1 MLSRSMS
8 VCLGAQLCLTPR
20 DHLDCSLPGSSVHG
34 IFQARTVEWVAIFLL
49 QGNFPTQGLNLRLLY
64 LLHCRQIL
72 YPVNHQGSLLSRR
85 GDSIFLSENLGV
97 MADPGA
103 KGFSRDNVS
112 LWAKCP
118 SFSIVILKG
127 NLLTAPQ
134 HQQSSPT
141 SPPSESQAI
150 LPLLECMTNQRLIEG
165 NTQSCCGVKGLVHH
179 ISPQLLLQA
188 GDQ

>member
-8 VCLGAQLCLTPR
+8 VWLVAQLCLIPH

-34 IFQARTVEWVAIFLL
+34 IFQARTVEWVSIFLL
-49 QGNFPTQGLNLRLLY
+49 QGNFPTQGSNLRLLC

-72 YPVNHQGSLLSRR
+72 YPVSHQGSPSPRR

-103 KGFSRDNVS
+103 KGFSRDNLP
-112 LWAKCP
+112 LWDKCS
-118 SFSIVILKG
+118 SFSLVIPKG

-134 HQQSSPT
+134 H
-141 SPPSESQAI
+141 
-150 LPLLECMTNQRLIEG
+150 
-165 NTQSCCGVKGLVHH
+165 
-179 ISPQLLLQA
+179 
-188 GDQ
+188 

>member
-1 MLSRSMS
+1 MHVYLFVCACS
-8 VCLGAQLCLTPR
+8 VAQTCLIFGDPV
-20 DHLDCSLPGSSVHG
+20 DCSLPGSSVHG
-34 IFQARTVEWVAIFLL
+34 IFQVRTVEWVAIFLL
-49 QGNFPTQGLNLRLLY
+49 QGNFPTQGLNLRLLC
-64 LLHCRQIL
+64 LLHCRRIL

-112 LWAKCP
+112 LWAKCS

-134 HQQSSPT
+134 H
-141 SPPSESQAI
+141 
-150 LPLLECMTNQRLIEG
+150 
-165 NTQSCCGVKGLVHH
+165 
-179 ISPQLLLQA
+179 
-188 GDQ
+188 